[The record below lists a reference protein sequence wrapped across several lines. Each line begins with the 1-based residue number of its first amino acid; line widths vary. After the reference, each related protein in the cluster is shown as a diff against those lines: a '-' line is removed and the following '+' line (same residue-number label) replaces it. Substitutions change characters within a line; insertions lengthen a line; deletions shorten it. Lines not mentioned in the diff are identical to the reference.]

1 MQILRIIFMGTPD
14 FAVET
19 FNCLVKSRHEIT
31 AVVTQPDKPK
41 GRSGKA
47 SPPPVKEA
55 ALKAIEE
62 TGRDIKILQPARARE
77 QWFIDELKSINPDVA
92 IVAAFGQILTPEIL
106 SIPKYGCINVHA
118 SLLPKLRGAAPVQWA
133 VINGDRESGVT
144 IMQMDEGIDTG
155 DMLLVQKC
163 AIDPDETGGSLFNKL
178 AGLGGAM
185 VLDVLDMAEN
195 GTLKPVKQ
203 DESQHTYVKMLKKE
217 TGHIDFNMPAINIER
232 LVRGL
237 DPWPGTFTHIHGK
250 TLKIWKAFV
259 IPEEKAAENGI
270 DTGKKIAAGTVAA
283 ARKNDI
289 IIKTGDGYLAI
300 TSLQPEGKK
309 RMDTGSF
316 LRGYK
321 IEKGERFE

>member
-1 MQILRIIFMGTPD
+1 MGTPD

-19 FNCLVKSRHEIT
+19 FNCLAQSRHEIA

-47 SPPPVKEA
+47 SPPPVKAA
-55 ALKAIEE
+55 ALKTIEE
-62 TGRDIKILQPARARE
+62 TGRNIKILQPVKASG
-77 QWFIDELKSINPDVA
+77 QWFIDELRSINPDVA
-92 IVAAFGQILTPEIL
+92 IVAAFGQILTADIL

-133 VINGDRESGVT
+133 VINGDKESGVT

-155 DMLLVQKC
+155 DILLVKKC
-163 AIDPDETGGSLFNKL
+163 AINPDETGGSLFDKL
-178 AGLGGAM
+178 AGFGGPM
-185 VLDVLDMAEN
+185 VLDVLEMAEK

-217 TGHIDFNMPAINIER
+217 TGHIDFNMPAVNIER

-250 TLKIWKAFV
+250 TLKIWKTFV
-259 IPEEKAAENGI
+259 ITEEEAEENGI
-270 DTGKKIAAGTVAA
+270 DTGEKITSGMVAA
-283 ARKNDI
+283 VRKNDI
-289 IIKTGDGYLAI
+289 IVKTSDGYLAI

-309 RMDTGSF
+309 RMDTGAF